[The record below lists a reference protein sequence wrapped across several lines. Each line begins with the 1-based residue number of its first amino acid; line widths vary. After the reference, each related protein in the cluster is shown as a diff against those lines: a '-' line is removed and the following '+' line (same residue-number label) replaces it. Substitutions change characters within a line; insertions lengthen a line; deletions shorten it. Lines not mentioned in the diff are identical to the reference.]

1 MNNSTQELRRA
12 FIRYF
17 ELHGHQAVPSSALIP
32 QADPT
37 LLFTNAGMNQF
48 KRVFLGE
55 DTRAYTRAVTVQ
67 KCLRAGGKHN
77 DLENVGYTR
86 RHHTFFEMLGN
97 FSFGDYF
104 KEDAIQFGWE
114 FLTQTV
120 GLDKDRMWV
129 TVFREDDE
137 ADRLWKKMGVSPS
150 RIVRCGEKDNFWQ
163 MGDTGPCGP
172 CSELHFDQ
180 GPSVPGD
187 DCPNG
192 EGDRVIEIWNLV
204 FMQFNRDAAGTLH
217 PLPKPSIDTGM
228 GLERL
233 AAVAQGV
240 YSNYDSD
247 VFTPLLSAVAARAGV
262 RYGEKNQ
269 TDRSMCVV
277 ADHLRAITFLMAD
290 GILPSNEGRGYVLRR
305 ILRRAARHGR
315 LLGIV
320 EPFLYELTAA
330 VVSQMAGVYSEVRS
344 AAATI
349 AEATR
354 GEEERFVATLDYSLP
369 ILNEIL
375 AKKEV
380 AAGSA
385 FILAS
390 TDAEATRSEEERFVA
405 THDYSLPISK
415 EILAKKEVSAGSA
428 PTLAGTDAFKLYDT
442 YGLPF
447 DLMEEACRERGI
459 KLDTVGFEQAIA
471 EQRNR
476 ARKTGGF
483 VEEIARPAVA
493 ELARRFGTTKFVG
506 YERLENESL
515 VQAILIGDRLV
526 KEAAEGDEVEIVLDV
541 TPFYAEGGGQVG
553 DQGVLTG
560 SDGQME
566 ITETTRPVPTV
577 ILHKGTVTK
586 GRIREGEQLRMIV
599 NTTTRQ
605 DAQRNHTAT
614 HLLHAALRDML
625 GPHVKQYGSLVGPN
639 RLRFDFAHFR
649 PLSSRDVD
657 EIETVVNNEVRKNER
672 VATEVMSIQDAV
684 AKGALAFFGDKYGEQ
699 VRVVTVESF
708 SKELCGG
715 THCRQTGDI
724 GLFRIMSETGVAAGV
739 RRIEAQTGSGALTH
753 MKKLETDIRELSDL
767 LKVGQSE
774 LVAKTRKVM
783 MQLKDKERELEE
795 LKLKMASGS
804 AVETT
809 AKTIAGIQVH
819 VQRTDGLDVNGMR
832 ALADQLRDKLK
843 SGVVALGAANDGKVS
858 LLVVVTK
865 DLIARLKA
873 GDLIKEMAAEVGG
886 TGGGRPEMA
895 QAGGKDPARL
905 DVALEKVF
913 GLVERLLER

>member
-1 MNNSTQELRRA
+1 MKNSTHELRQA

-17 ELHGHQAVPSSALIP
+17 EQHGHQAVPSSALIP

-55 DTRAYTRAVTVQ
+55 ETRAYKRAVTVQ

-104 KEDAIQFGWE
+104 KEEAIQFGWE
-114 FLTQTV
+114 FLTQTA
-120 GLDKDRMWV
+120 GLAKDRMWV
-129 TVFREDDE
+129 TVFRDDDD
-137 ADRLWKKMGVSPS
+137 ADRLWKKIGVPAS

-172 CSELHFDQ
+172 CSEIHFDQ

-187 DCPNG
+187 DRPNG

-247 VFTPLLSAVAARAGV
+247 VFTPLLSAVASRAGV
-262 RYGEKNQ
+262 RYGEQ
-269 TDRSMCVV
+269 DTTDRSMRVV

-290 GILPSNEGRGYVLRR
+290 GVLPSNEGRGYVLRR

-330 VVSQMAGVYSEVRS
+330 VVNQMAGVYSEVQG

-354 GEEERFVATLDYSLP
+354 GEEERFIATLDQGLP
-369 ILNEIL
+369 ILNDMI
-375 AKKEV
+375 AKAR
-380 AAGSA
+380 AAGQNVLTGA
-385 FILAS
+385 
-390 TDAEATRSEEERFVA
+390 DV
-405 THDYSLPISK
+405 
-415 EILAKKEVSAGSA
+415 
-428 PTLAGTDAFKLYDT
+428 FKLYDT
-442 YGLPF
+442 YGFPM
-447 DLMEEACRERGI
+447 DLMGEACREQ
-459 KLDTVGFEQAIA
+459 KMTLDEKGFDQAIE

-483 VEEIARPAVA
+483 EQESARPAVA
-493 ELARRFGTTKFVG
+493 ELARRLGTTKFIG
-506 YERLENESL
+506 YDRLESESL
-515 VQAILIGDRLV
+515 VQAILKGDRLV
-526 KEAAEGDEVEIVLDV
+526 KEAVEGDEVELVLDV
-541 TPFYAEGGGQVG
+541 TPFYPEGGGQVG
-553 DQGVLTG
+553 DQGIVMGL
-560 SDGQME
+560 DGRME
-566 ITETTRPVPTV
+566 IKETTRPVPTL
-577 ILHKGTVTK
+577 ILHKGIVTK
-586 GRIREGEQLRMIV
+586 GRIREGEQLRLTV
-599 NTTTRQ
+599 NATSRQ
-605 DAQRNHTAT
+605 DTARNHTAT
-614 HLLHAALRDML
+614 HLVHAALRDML

-649 PLSSRDVD
+649 PLSSRDIE
-657 EIETVVNNEVRKNER
+657 EIETVVNNEVRKNEQ
-672 VATEVMSIQDAV
+672 VATEVMSIQAAV

-715 THCRQTGDI
+715 THCQRTGDI
-724 GLFRIMSETGVAAGV
+724 GLFSIVSETGVAAGV
-739 RRIEAQTGSGALTH
+739 RRIEAQTGSGALVH
-753 MKKLETDIRELSDL
+753 MKKMETDIRELSDL

-783 MQLKDKERELEE
+783 TQLKDKERELEE

-804 AVETT
+804 AGEAT
-809 AKTIAGIQVH
+809 AKTVAGIQVH

-843 SGVVALGAANDGKVS
+843 SGVVALGAATEDGKVS

-865 DLIARLKA
+865 DLIGKLKA

-913 GLVERLLER
+913 GLVERMMGR

>member
-1 MNNSTQELRRA
+1 MKNSTQELRQA

-17 ELHGHQAVPSSALIP
+17 EQHGHQSVPSSALIP

-55 DTRAYTRAVTVQ
+55 ETRAYKRAVTVQ

-104 KEDAIQFGWE
+104 KEEAILFGWE
-114 FLTQTV
+114 FLTKTV

-129 TVFREDDE
+129 TVFRDDDDAE
-137 ADRLWKKMGVSPS
+137 QLWKKIGVSPS
-150 RIVRCGEKDNFWQ
+150 RIMRCGEKDNFWQ

-187 DCPNG
+187 DRPNG

-204 FMQFNRDAAGTLH
+204 FMQFNRDASGTLH

-262 RYGEKNQ
+262 QYGAKDL
-269 TDRSMCVV
+269 TDRSMRVV

-290 GILPSNEGRGYVLRR
+290 GVLPSNEGRGYVLRR

-320 EPFLYELTAA
+320 EPFLHELTEA
-330 VVSQMAGVYSEVRS
+330 VVTQMGSVYSEVRG

-354 GEEERFVATLDYSLP
+354 GEEERFISTLEQGLP
-369 ILNEIL
+369 ILNELI
-375 AKKEV
+375 AK
-380 AAGSA
+380 A
-385 FILAS
+385 
-390 TDAEATRSEEERFVA
+390 R
-405 THDYSLPISK
+405 
-415 EILAKKEVSAGSA
+415 SAGSKVLTG
-428 PTLAGTDAFKLYDT
+428 PDVFKLYDT
-442 YGLPF
+442 YGFPM
-447 DLMEEACRERGI
+447 DLMSEACREQEMT
-459 KLDTVGFEQAIA
+459 LDEAGFDRAIE

-483 VEEIARPAVA
+483 EQETARPAVA
-493 ELARRFGTTKFVG
+493 ELAGRLGATKFVG
-506 YERLENESL
+506 YDRLESESL
-515 VQAILIGDRLV
+515 VLAILKGDRLV
-526 KEAAEGDEVEIVLDV
+526 KEAAEGDEVELVLDV

-553 DQGVLTG
+553 DQGLLMG
-560 SDGQME
+560 QDGQVE
-566 ITETTRPVPTV
+566 IKETTRPVPTV
-577 ILHKGTVTK
+577 ILHKGIVTK
-586 GRIREGEQLRMIV
+586 GRIREGEQLRLTV
-599 NTTTRQ
+599 NATTRQ

-614 HLLHAALRDML
+614 HLLHAALRDLL

-649 PLSSRDVD
+649 PLSTRDID
-657 EIETVVNNEVRKNER
+657 EIETVVNNEVRRNEK
-672 VATEVMSIQDAV
+672 VTTEVLSIQDAV

-724 GLFRIMSETGVAAGV
+724 GLFRIESETGVAAGV
-739 RRIEAQTGSGALTH
+739 RRIEAQTGRGAFAQ
-753 MKKLETDIRELSDL
+753 MKKLEADIRELSDL

-774 LVAKTRKVM
+774 LVPKTRKVLT
-783 MQLKDKERELEE
+783 QLKDKERELEE

-804 AVETT
+804 AVE
-809 AKTIAGIQVH
+809 ASARTIAGVAVH

-858 LLVVVTK
+858 LLVIVTK
-865 DLIARLKA
+865 DLIAKLKA
-873 GDLIKEMAAEVGG
+873 GDLIKEMAVEVGG

-895 QAGGKDPARL
+895 QAGGKDPAGL
-905 DVALEKVF
+905 DTALEKVF
-913 GLVERLLER
+913 GLVERTLGR

>member
-1 MNNSTQELRRA
+1 MTNSAQALRQA

-17 ELHGHQAVPSSALIP
+17 EQHGHHAVPSSPLIP

-55 DTRAYTRAVTVQ
+55 EGRPYSRAVSVQ

-104 KEDAIQFGWE
+104 KEDAIKFGWE

-120 GLDKDRMWV
+120 GLDQDRMWV

-137 ADRLWKKMGVSPS
+137 ADRLWKKLGVSPS
-150 RIVRCGEKDNFWQ
+150 RIVRCDEKDNFWQ
-163 MGDTGPCGP
+163 MADTGPCGP
-172 CSELHFDQ
+172 CSEIHFDQ
-180 GPSVPGD
+180 GPTVPGD
-187 DCPNG
+187 DRPNG

-204 FMQFNRDAAGTLH
+204 FMQFNRDASGTLN

-240 YSNYDSD
+240 HSNYDSD
-247 VFTPLLSAVAARAGV
+247 LFMPILTAIAKRAGTG
-262 RYGEKNQ
+262 YGENE
-269 TDRSMCVV
+269 TADRSMRVV
-277 ADHLRAITFLMAD
+277 ADHLRAMTFLMAD

-315 LLGIV
+315 LLGIT
-320 EPFLYELTAA
+320 EPFLHELSGA
-330 VVSQMAGVYSEVRS
+330 VVDQMGAVYSEVR
-344 AAATI
+344 AAAGTI
-349 AEATR
+349 GEATR
-354 GEEERFVATLDYSLP
+354 GEEERFIATLDQGLP
-369 ILNEIL
+369 LLNDMI
-375 AKKEV
+375 AKTR
-380 AAGSA
+380 AAGQ
-385 FILAS
+385 
-390 TDAEATRSEEERFVA
+390 TV
-405 THDYSLPISK
+405 
-415 EILAKKEVSAGSA
+415 
-428 PTLAGTDAFKLYDT
+428 LAGTDVFKLYDT
-442 YGLPF
+442 YGFPM
-447 DLMEEACRERGI
+447 DLIQEACREQQMSV
-459 KLDTVGFEQAIA
+459 DQQGFDHAIE

-483 VEEIARPAVA
+483 EQDTARPAVS
-493 ELARRFGTTKFVG
+493 ELAARLGMTKFVG
-506 YERLENESL
+506 YEQLEADSVL
-515 VQAILIGDRLV
+515 QAILKGERMV
-526 KEAAEGDEVEIVLDV
+526 KEAVEGDEVEVALDV

-553 DQGVLTG
+553 DQGVLVG
-560 SDGQME
+560 PEGRLE
-566 ITETTRPVPTV
+566 IKETTRPAPML
-577 ILHKGTVTK
+577 ILHKGVVTK
-586 GRIREGEQLRMIV
+586 GRVREGEHLRLSV
-599 NTTTRQ
+599 NRTTRQ
-605 DAQRNHTAT
+605 DAARNHTAT
-614 HLLHAALRDML
+614 HLVHAALRDML
-625 GPHVKQYGSLVGPN
+625 GPHVKQYGSLVAPN

-649 PLSSRDVD
+649 PLSSRDIDDIETTVND
-657 EIETVVNNEVRKNER
+657 EIRKNEQVR
-672 VATEVMSIQDAV
+672 TEVMSIQDAV

-715 THCRQTGDI
+715 THCGHTGEI
-724 GLFRIMSETGVAAGV
+724 GLFRIVSETGVAAGV
-739 RRIEAQTGSGALTH
+739 RRLEAQTGSGAFAM
-753 MKKLETDIRELSDL
+753 MKKLEADVRELSEL

-774 LVAKTRKVM
+774 LLNKTRKVM
-783 MQLKDKERELEE
+783 AQLKDKERELEE
-795 LKLKMASGS
+795 LKLKMAAGS
-804 AVETT
+804 AVAST
-809 AKTIAGIQVH
+809 AKTIAGVAVH

-843 SGVVALGAANDGKVS
+843 SGVVALGAATEDGKVV

-865 DLIARLKA
+865 DLIAKLKA
-873 GDLIKEMAAEVGG
+873 GDLIKVMAAEVGG

-905 DVALEKVF
+905 DAALEKVF
-913 GLVERLLER
+913 GLVEKALQR

>member
-17 ELHGHQAVPSSALIP
+17 ELQGHQAVPSSALIP

-55 DTRAYTRAVTVQ
+55 DTRAYKRAVTVQ

-120 GLDKDRMWV
+120 GLAKDRMWV
-129 TVFREDDE
+129 TIFRDDDE
-137 ADRLWKKMGVSPS
+137 ADELWKKVGVPAS

-187 DCPNG
+187 DRPNG

-240 YSNYDSD
+240 YSNYDGD

-262 RYGEKNQ
+262 RYGGQ
-269 TDRSMCVV
+269 DITDRSMRVV

-290 GILPSNEGRGYVLRR
+290 GVLPSNEGRGYVLRR

-330 VVSQMAGVYSEVRS
+330 VVSQMAEIYSEVQG

-354 GEEERFVATLDYSLP
+354 GEEERFIATLDQGLP
-369 ILNEIL
+369 ILNEMM
-375 AKKEV
+375 AK
-380 AAGSA
+380 
-385 FILAS
+385 AS
-390 TDAEATRSEEERFVA
+390 
-405 THDYSLPISK
+405 
-415 EILAKKEVSAGSA
+415 SAGSKV
-428 PTLAGTDAFKLYDT
+428 LSGSEVFKLYDT
-442 YGLPF
+442 YGFPM
-447 DLMEEACRERGI
+447 DLMAEACREQGMT
-459 KLDTVGFEQAIA
+459 LDEAGFDQAIE

-483 VEEIARPAVA
+483 EQEITRPAVS
-493 ELARRFGTTKFVG
+493 ELAGRVGATQFVG
-506 YERLENESL
+506 YDRLESESL
-515 VQAILIGDRLV
+515 VQAILKGDRLV

-553 DQGVLTG
+553 DQGILTG
-560 SDGQME
+560 RDGQVK
-566 ITETTRPVPTV
+566 ITETMRPAPTV

-586 GRIREGEQLRMIV
+586 GRIREGEQLHMTV
-599 NTTTRQ
+599 NATTRH

-649 PLSSRDVD
+649 PLTSRDVD
-657 EIETVVNNEVRKNER
+657 EIEMVVNNEVRKNER

-724 GLFRIMSETGVAAGV
+724 GLFRIVSETGVAAGV
-739 RRIEAQTGSGALTH
+739 RRIEAQTGSGALVH

-774 LVAKTRKVM
+774 LVAKTRKILT
-783 MQLKDKERELEE
+783 QLKDKERELEE

-804 AVETT
+804 DVDATV
-809 AKTIAGIQVH
+809 KMVAGIPVH

-873 GDLIKEMAAEVGG
+873 GNRTKEMAAEVGG

>member
-1 MNNSTQELRRA
+1 MKNSTQELRQA

-17 ELHGHQAVPSSALIP
+17 EQHGHQAVPSSALIP

-55 DTRAYTRAVTVQ
+55 ETRAYKRAVTVQ

-104 KEDAIQFGWE
+104 KEEAILFGWE
-114 FLTQTV
+114 FLTKTV

-129 TVFREDDE
+129 TVFRDDDE
-137 ADRLWKKMGVSPS
+137 ADQLWKKLGVSPS
-150 RIVRCGEKDNFWQ
+150 RIMRCGEQDNFWQ

-187 DCPNG
+187 DRPNG

-204 FMQFNRDAAGTLH
+204 FMQFNRDASGALH

-247 VFTPLLSAVAARAGV
+247 VFTPLLSAVAARAGGQ
-262 RYGEKNQ
+262 YGAKDL
-269 TDRSMCVV
+269 TDRSMRVV

-290 GILPSNEGRGYVLRR
+290 GVLPSNEGRGYVLRR

-320 EPFLYELTAA
+320 EPFLHELTGS
-330 VVSQMAGVYSEVRS
+330 VVTQMGPVYSEVRG

-354 GEEERFVATLDYSLP
+354 GEEERFIATLEQGLP
-369 ILNEIL
+369 ILNELI
-375 AKKEV
+375 AKAR
-380 AAGSA
+380 AAGSKV
-385 FILAS
+385 L
-390 TDAEATRSEEERFVA
+390 TGPDV
-405 THDYSLPISK
+405 
-415 EILAKKEVSAGSA
+415 
-428 PTLAGTDAFKLYDT
+428 FKLYDT
-442 YGLPF
+442 YGFPM
-447 DLMEEACRERGI
+447 DLMSEACREQEMT
-459 KLDTVGFEQAIA
+459 LDEAGFDQAIE

-483 VEEIARPAVA
+483 EQETARPAIA
-493 ELARRFGTTKFVG
+493 ELAGRLEATKFVG
-506 YERLENESL
+506 YDQLESESF
-515 VQAILIGDRLV
+515 VQAILKGDRLV
-526 KEAAEGDEVEIVLDV
+526 KEAAEGDEVELVLEV

-553 DQGVLTG
+553 DQGLLMG
-560 SDGQME
+560 QDGQVE
-566 ITETTRPVPTV
+566 IKETTRPVPTV

-586 GRIREGEQLRMIV
+586 GRIREGEQLRVTV
-599 NTTTRQ
+599 NASTRQ

-614 HLLHAALRDML
+614 HLLHAALRDLL

-649 PLSSRDVD
+649 PLSTRDID
-657 EIETVVNNEVRKNER
+657 EIETVVNNEVRRNEK
-672 VATEVMSIQDAV
+672 VTTEVLSIQDAV

-724 GLFRIMSETGVAAGV
+724 GLFRIESETGVAAGV
-739 RRIEAQTGSGALTH
+739 RRIEAQTGRGAFAQ

-767 LKVGQSE
+767 LKVGRSE
-774 LVAKTRKVM
+774 LVPKTRKVLT
-783 MQLKDKERELEE
+783 QLKDKERELEE

-804 AVETT
+804 SVE
-809 AKTIAGIQVH
+809 ASARTIAGVSVH

-858 LLVVVTK
+858 LLVIVTK
-865 DLIARLKA
+865 DLIAKLKA
-873 GDLIKEMAAEVGG
+873 GDLIKEMAVEVGG

-895 QAGGKDPARL
+895 QAGGKDPAGL
-905 DVALEKVF
+905 DTALEKVF
-913 GLVERLLER
+913 GLVEQTLGR

>member
-1 MNNSTQELRRA
+1 MKNSTQALRQA

-17 ELHGHQAVPSSALIP
+17 EQHGHQAVPSSALIP

-55 DTRAYTRAVTVQ
+55 DTRAYKRAVTVQ

-114 FLTQTV
+114 FLTHTV
-120 GLDKDRMWV
+120 GLAKDRMWV
-129 TVFREDDE
+129 TIFRDDDE
-137 ADRLWKKMGVSPS
+137 ADQLWKKVGVPDS
-150 RIVRCGEKDNFWQ
+150 RIIRCDEKDNFWQ

-172 CSELHFDQ
+172 CSELHYDQ

-187 DCPNG
+187 DRPNG
-192 EGDRVIEIWNLV
+192 AGDRVIEIWNLV
-204 FMQFNRDAAGTLH
+204 FMQFNRDAAGKLH

-247 VFTPLLSAVAARAGV
+247 VFTPLLSAVATRAGV
-262 RYGEKNQ
+262 RYGEQ
-269 TDRSMCVV
+269 ETTDRSMRVV

-290 GILPSNEGRGYVLRR
+290 GVLPSNEGRGYVLRR

-320 EPFLYELTAA
+320 EPFLYELTSA
-330 VVSQMAGVYSEVRS
+330 VVNQMGEAYSEVRA

-354 GEEERFVATLDYSLP
+354 GEEERFIATLDQGLP
-369 ILNEIL
+369 ILNDMI
-375 AKKEV
+375 AKAR
-380 AAGSA
+380 AAGQKVLSGA
-385 FILAS
+385 
-390 TDAEATRSEEERFVA
+390 DV
-405 THDYSLPISK
+405 
-415 EILAKKEVSAGSA
+415 
-428 PTLAGTDAFKLYDT
+428 FKLYDT
-442 YGLPF
+442 YGFPM
-447 DLMEEACRERGI
+447 DLIGEACREQGMT
-459 KLDTVGFEQAIA
+459 LDEAGFDRAIE

-483 VEEIARPAVA
+483 EQETARPAVA
-493 ELARRFGTTKFVG
+493 ELTGRFGATKFIG
-506 YERLENESL
+506 YDCLESESL
-515 VQAILIGDRLV
+515 MQAILKGDRLV
-526 KEAAEGDEVEIVLDV
+526 TEAAEGDEVELVLDV

-553 DQGVLTG
+553 DQGVLM
-560 SDGQME
+560 GQEGRVE
-566 ITETTRPVPTV
+566 IKETTRPVPTL

-586 GRIREGEQLRMIV
+586 GRIREGEALHLTV
-599 NTTTRQ
+599 NATTRQ

-614 HLLHAALRDML
+614 HLVHAALRDML
-625 GPHVKQYGSLVGPN
+625 GPHVKQYGSLVAPN

-649 PLSSRDVD
+649 PLSSRDID
-657 EIETVVNNEVRKNER
+657 DIETVVNDEVRKNER

-715 THCRQTGDI
+715 THCQRTGDI
-724 GLFRIMSETGVAAGV
+724 GLFRIVSETGVAAGV
-739 RRIEAQTGSGALTH
+739 RRLEAQTGSGALVH

-774 LVAKTRKVM
+774 LVAKTRKVIT
-783 MQLKDKERELEE
+783 QLKDKERELEE

-804 AVETT
+804 AVEST

-843 SGVVALGAANDGKVS
+843 SGVVALGAATGDGKVS

-865 DLIARLKA
+865 DLISKLKA
-873 GDLIKEMAAEVGG
+873 GDLIKEMAVEVGG

-895 QAGGKDPARL
+895 QAGGKDPAKL
-905 DVALEKVF
+905 DAALEKVF
-913 GLVERLLER
+913 GLVERMLQRYTNGG

>member
-1 MNNSTQELRRA
+1 MKNSTQELRQA

-17 ELHGHQAVPSSALIP
+17 EQHGHQAVPSSALIP

-55 DTRAYTRAVTVQ
+55 DTRAYKRAVTVQ

-120 GLDKDRMWV
+120 GLAKDRIWV
-129 TVFREDDE
+129 TIFRDDDE
-137 ADRLWKKMGVSPS
+137 ADQLWKKVGVPDS
-150 RIVRCGEKDNFWQ
+150 RIMRCAEKDNFWQ

-180 GPSVPGD
+180 GPSVSGD
-187 DCPNG
+187 DRPNG

-204 FMQFNRDAAGTLH
+204 FMQFNRDAGGTLH

-262 RYGEKNQ
+262 RYGEQNT

-290 GILPSNEGRGYVLRR
+290 GVLPSNEGRGYVLRR

-320 EPFLYELTAA
+320 EPFLYELTGA
-330 VVSQMAGVYSEVRS
+330 VVSQMAGVYSEVRG

-354 GEEERFVATLDYSLP
+354 GEEERFIATLDQGLP
-369 ILNEIL
+369 ILNEMI
-375 AKKEV
+375 AK
-380 AAGSA
+380 A
-385 FILAS
+385 
-390 TDAEATRSEEERFVA
+390 R
-405 THDYSLPISK
+405 
-415 EILAKKEVSAGSA
+415 SAGNKVL
-428 PTLAGTDAFKLYDT
+428 TGLDVFKLYDT
-442 YGLPF
+442 YGFPI
-447 DLMEEACRERGI
+447 DLMGEACREQGI
-459 KLDTVGFEQAIA
+459 TLDEAGFDQAIE

-476 ARKTGGF
+476 ARKVGGF
-483 VEEIARPAVA
+483 EQETARPAVA
-493 ELARRFGTTKFVG
+493 ELAGLVGATKFIG
-506 YERLENESL
+506 YDRLESDSL
-515 VQAILIGDRLV
+515 VQAILKGDRLV
-526 KEAAEGDEVEIVLDV
+526 KEAAEGDEVELVLDV

-560 SDGQME
+560 LDGQVE
-566 ITETTRPVPTV
+566 IKETTRPAQTM

-586 GRIREGEQLRMIV
+586 GRIREGEQMRMIV
-599 NTTTRQ
+599 NATMRR

-625 GPHVKQYGSLVGPN
+625 GPHVKQYGSLVGPS

-724 GLFRIMSETGVAAGV
+724 GLFRIESETGVAAGV
-739 RRIEAQTGSGALTH
+739 RRIEAQTGSVALMH
-753 MKKLETDIRELSDL
+753 IKKIETDIRELSDL

-783 MQLKDKERELEE
+783 TQLKDKERELEE
-795 LKLKMASGS
+795 LKLKVAGSS
-804 AVETT
+804 AVEAA

-873 GDLIKEMAAEVGG
+873 GELIKEMAAEVGG

-895 QAGGKDPARL
+895 QAGGKDPAKL

-913 GLVERLLER
+913 GLVERMLQRYTNGG

>member
-1 MNNSTQELRRA
+1 MTHSAQELRQA

-17 ELHGHQAVPSSALIP
+17 EQHGHHAVPSSPLIP

-55 DTRAYTRAVTVQ
+55 ETRAYKRAVSVQ

-104 KEDAIQFGWE
+104 KEDAITFGWE

-120 GLDKDRMWV
+120 GLDKARLWV
-129 TVFREDDE
+129 TVFREDGDAE
-137 ADRLWKKMGVSPS
+137 SFWKKIGVPAS
-150 RIVRCGEKDNFWQ
+150 RIVSCGEEDNFWQ
-163 MGDTGPCGP
+163 MADTGPCGP
-172 CSELHFDQ
+172 CSEIHYDQ
-180 GPSVPGD
+180 GPAVPGED
-187 DCPNG
+187 RPNG

-204 FMQFNRDAAGTLH
+204 FMQFNRDASGTLH

-233 AAVAQGV
+233 SAVAQGV

-247 VFTPLLSAVAARAGV
+247 LFTPLLAAIAKRAGTA
-262 RYGEKNQ
+262 YGKQEQ
-269 TDRSMCVV
+269 ADRSMRVV
-277 ADHLRAITFLMAD
+277 ADHLRAITFLMTD

-320 EPFLYELTAA
+320 EPFLHELTAT
-330 VVSQMAGVYSEVRS
+330 VVAQMGGAYSELKS
-344 AAATI
+344 AAGTV

-354 GEEERFVATLDYSLP
+354 GEEERFIATLDQGLP
-369 ILNEIL
+369 ILHDMI
-375 AKKEV
+375 AK
-380 AAGSA
+380 
-385 FILAS
+385 
-390 TDAEATRSEEERFVA
+390 TRSAGRAV
-405 THDYSLPISK
+405 LPGP
-415 EILAKKEVSAGSA
+415 EV
-428 PTLAGTDAFKLYDT
+428 FKLYDT
-442 YGLPF
+442 YGFPM
-447 DLMEEACRERGI
+447 DLITEACREQGM
-459 KLDTVGFEQAIA
+459 TVDEEGFDAAIE

-483 VEEIARPAVA
+483 EQETARPAVT
-493 ELARRFGTTKFVG
+493 ELAGRLGATKFIG
-506 YERLENESL
+506 YDRLESDSVL
-515 VQAILIGDRLV
+515 QAILKGDRMV
-526 KEAAEGDEVEIVLDV
+526 KEAVEGDEVEVALDV

-553 DQGVLTG
+553 DQGVLVG
-560 SDGQME
+560 AEGRLE
-566 ITETTRPVPTV
+566 IKETTRPVPTL
-577 ILHKGTVTK
+577 ILHKGTVSK
-586 GRIREGEQLRMIV
+586 GRIKEGEQLHMTV
-599 NTTTRQ
+599 NRSTRQ
-605 DAQRNHTAT
+605 DAARNHTAT
-614 HLLHAALRDML
+614 HLVHAALRDLL

-649 PLSSRDVD
+649 PLSSRDIE
-657 EIETVVNNEVRKNER
+657 EIESVVNHEIRKNET
-672 VATEVMSIQDAV
+672 VQTEVMSIQDAV

-715 THCRQTGDI
+715 THCRHTGEI
-724 GLFRIMSETGVAAGV
+724 GLFRIVSETGVAAGV
-739 RRIEAQTGSGALTH
+739 RRMEAQTGSGA
-753 MKKLETDIRELSDL
+753 MAIVKKLEAEVRELSEL
-767 LKVGQSE
+767 LKVGPSE

-783 MQLKDKERELEE
+783 AQLKDKERELEE

-804 AVETT
+804 AVASTT
-809 AKTIAGIQVH
+809 KTVAGVPVH
-819 VQRTDGLDVNGMR
+819 VQRTDGLDMNGMR
-832 ALADQLRDKLK
+832 ALADQLRDKMK
-843 SGVVALGAANDGKVS
+843 SGVVALGAATDEGKVS

-865 DLIARLKA
+865 DLTGKIKA
-873 GDLIKEMAAEVGG
+873 GELIKVMAAEVGG

-895 QAGGKDPARL
+895 QAGGKDPSKL
-905 DVALEKVF
+905 DASLEKVF
-913 GLVERLLER
+913 GLVESALQR

>member
-1 MNNSTQELRRA
+1 MKNSIQELRRA

-17 ELHGHQAVPSSALIP
+17 ELQGHQVVPSSALIP

-55 DTRAYTRAVTVQ
+55 ETRAYKRAVTVQ

-120 GLDKDRMWV
+120 GLSKDRMWV
-129 TVFREDDE
+129 TIFRDDDE
-137 ADRLWKKMGVSPS
+137 ADELWKKVGVPAS

-187 DCPNG
+187 DRPNG

-262 RYGEKNQ
+262 RYGGQ
-269 TDRSMCVV
+269 DSTDRSMRVV

-290 GILPSNEGRGYVLRR
+290 GVLPSNEGRGYVLRR

-330 VVSQMAGVYSEVRS
+330 VVSQMAEVYSEVQG

-354 GEEERFVATLDYSLP
+354 GEEERFIATLDQGLP
-369 ILNEIL
+369 ILNEMM
-375 AKKEV
+375 AK
-380 AAGSA
+380 
-385 FILAS
+385 AS
-390 TDAEATRSEEERFVA
+390 
-405 THDYSLPISK
+405 
-415 EILAKKEVSAGSA
+415 SAGSKV
-428 PTLAGTDAFKLYDT
+428 LSGSEVFKLYDT
-442 YGLPF
+442 YGFPM
-447 DLMEEACRERGI
+447 DLMAEACREQGMT
-459 KLDTVGFEQAIA
+459 LDEAGFDQAIE
-471 EQRNR
+471 EQRTR

-483 VEEIARPAVA
+483 EQETTRPAVS
-493 ELARRFGTTKFVG
+493 ELAGRVGATKFIG
-506 YERLENESL
+506 YDRLESESL
-515 VQAILIGDRLV
+515 VQAILKGDRLV
-526 KEAAEGDEVEIVLDV
+526 KEAAEGDAVELVLDV

-553 DQGVLTG
+553 DQGTLTG
-560 SDGQME
+560 REGQVK
-566 ITETTRPVPTV
+566 ITETMRPAPTV

-586 GRIREGEQLRMIV
+586 GRIREGEQLHMTV
-599 NTTTRQ
+599 NATTRQ

-657 EIETVVNNEVRKNER
+657 EIEMVVNNEVRKNER

-708 SKELCGG
+708 SKESADRRHRLVQDCVRDRRGG
-715 THCRQTGDI
+715 WCAPYR
-724 GLFRIMSETGVAAGV
+724 
-739 RRIEAQTGSGALTH
+739 GS
-753 MKKLETDIRELSDL
+753 DRE
-767 LKVGQSE
+767 
-774 LVAKTRKVM
+774 R
-783 MQLKDKERELEE
+783 
-795 LKLKMASGS
+795 S
-804 AVETT
+804 AHAHE
-809 AKTIAGIQVH
+809 
-819 VQRTDGLDVNGMR
+819 
-832 ALADQLRDKLK
+832 
-843 SGVVALGAANDGKVS
+843 
-858 LLVVVTK
+858 
-865 DLIARLKA
+865 KA
-873 GDLIKEMAAEVGG
+873 GNGRSRTFGLAQ
-886 TGGGRPEMA
+886 GRPVRI
-895 QAGGKDPARL
+895 GR
-905 DVALEKVF
+905 
-913 GLVERLLER
+913 